1 MRFLALLPLLLSAA
15 AAMVAN
21 DVASNLVRI
30 PVTRVKSAR
39 THFHE
44 VGTEINLVRRR
55 WATNGPHPEPLSNY
69 LDAQYYGP
77 ISIGTPPQ
85 VCDIVIPVNY

>member
-1 MRFLALLPLLLSAA
+1 MRLFLSLLPLIASACA
-15 AAMVAN
+15 GIDN
-21 DVASNLVRI
+21 DSSLVRI
-30 PVTRVKSAR
+30 PVTKVKSAR

-77 ISIGTPPQ
+77 ITIGTPPQ
-85 VCDIVIPVNY
+85 VRTRVATL